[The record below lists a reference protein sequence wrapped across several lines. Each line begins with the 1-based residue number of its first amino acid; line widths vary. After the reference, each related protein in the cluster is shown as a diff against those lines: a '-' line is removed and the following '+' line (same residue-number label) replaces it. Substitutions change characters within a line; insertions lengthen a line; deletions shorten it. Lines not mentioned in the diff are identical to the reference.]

1 MTRGVRLLKKQD
13 YEYYKSLK
21 SYFQDNS
28 REQIEK
34 DWAEYEKY
42 DKIGLK
48 VDESIEQSKLLYGY
62 AK

>member
-1 MTRGVRLLKKQD
+1 MSTILD
-13 YEYYKSLK
+13 SLK